1 MIAVKDIFRRIVTVP
16 GLVLAVAA
24 GVVAHALIQWGVRLP
39 VAGTAFY
46 TDPREVFMMLG
57 AALSG
62 PVGAAILSVFLGS
75 ASGAPGF
82 IPYRVFAYLVSGILA
97 AMGYRSLLQR
107 RLPVLW
113 MVSLWMA
120 LIPVYYGVTLVLA
133 IGVPYLVDHAV
144 YVEVFGDTRP
154 LRDSVVFM
162 AGVIRYEVLFTAIA
176 TTIFWL
182 SLPWRYRKPLWGPP
196 VDAEPRPT
204 PGRFAARMRAVLKGR
219 YLGIRLA
226 GWIVLLSVIPF
237 FGVVVTVQQDA
248 QSAFDEISSVQRRI
262 QAQTLAGMIE
272 GNSNAELHAL
282 LVKFATV
289 SRSICAVADSGG
301 RYLAHTDSSKI
312 GSHVSDDHSLARWEH
327 FRSQGSGSI
336 FDAVRDRRIGFSWT
350 VDGSRLVLAEFS
362 PRLSIPTSQE
372 LSASVQERL
381 ALGLIFIS
389 VSIALVMT
397 YFVARPLR
405 TLTSAVQS
413 MSRSHLSVTVP
424 VEQMDDEVRI
434 LGESFN
440 TMTNDLRTAYRE
452 LEEEI
457 AERIAATE
465 EVRRSRAQLAEALR
479 IARMGSF
486 ELDLAASAIKL
497 SVEAFELIGPSEG
510 MMPEKAFSLRL
521 FLETV
526 LEADDAVRME
536 ETVRSLV
543 SSTSVVPPREEVYR
557 IVRSDGTKAWMSV
570 YYSIVWSEG
579 RPSAIVGTIQDVT
592 ARTRAEAESEAAK
605 RRFQAVVEN
614 NLDAIVLVDPRWN
627 VVYASPSI
635 EAILGHAPGSWEG
648 VSIVRDVHED
658 DLPMVRIAFE
668 NIGDQEGASARKTF
682 RMRHANGSWV
692 WIECIAKNSLLDPAV
707 KAIVVNF
714 RDISER
720 MRAEEEL
727 LRLRQAVEISNE
739 IVFMTDP
746 NGIFRYVNRAFTEL
760 YGYTPEEV
768 IGTFTPRI
776 LRSGSMPEGWY
787 EGFWHAIRNEQ
798 GVHDEIT
805 NRRKDGRPV
814 LVEATANAVRDRRG
828 AIVGYLAIQRDITE
842 RKRAEAALRHS
853 EENLRVA
860 QRIGKIGSWEVDVVN
875 RHTTW
880 SPETYRILGR
890 DASTFAPQMMTFLDM
905 VHPADRVR
913 VEQDLMATIQR
924 GLSLRSQHR
933 IVLPDGS
940 VKHVETLGEVEHGRD
955 GTPVR
960 VVGSIQDITE
970 NKLFE
975 EALNDKLRRLQL
987 LRELGFLFASSLE
1000 QPEIIRKVSTFIPQY
1015 LGVTRAII
1023 RFVDPAERSLVASA
1037 DDPSVTEPPRQPI
1050 GFSISGRCVE
1060 ENSPI
1065 LVNDCRTTDLIP
1077 REWIEHFQLRS
1088 VLAVPIRTS
1097 AGVIGV
1103 LRIDDSERYGRF
1115 TEADVEFLSL
1125 VADQLAVSLENARLY
1140 TAARQAETETERLN
1154 AELEQRVSDRTAQL
1168 EAVNKELESFSY
1180 SVSHDLRA
1188 PLRHISGFVELLRER
1203 IQDTVDDE
1211 SLRYLATVSQSA
1223 VRLGNLIDE
1232 LLAFSR
1238 IGRTD
1243 LRTGRVDVNKL
1254 VAEIRRDMASDLKGR
1269 LVEWTVGEIPHV
1281 QADATLLKLVMSN
1294 LLSNAVKFSRDRRPA
1309 RIEVGSLPQQRSQDP
1324 VTVFVR
1330 DNGAGFDQAYA
1341 GKLFGVFQ
1349 RLHTNEEFE
1358 GTGIGLANVRRIIQR
1373 HGGSTWAEGE
1383 VDAGATFYFTL
1394 PTAEEA

>member
-1 MIAVKDIFRRIVTVP
+1 MRVFNDNFRPLATVR
-16 GLVLAVAA
+16 GLVVATA
-24 GVVAHALIQWGVRLP
+24 TGLLAHALIQWGVRLP
-39 VAGTAFY
+39 VAGTTFY

-57 AALSG
+57 ASLSG

-75 ASGAPGF
+75 ASGVPEF
-82 IPYRVFAYLVSGILA
+82 IPFRIFAYLVSGTGV
-97 AMGYRSLLQR
+97 AMGYRLLLKR
-107 RLPVLW
+107 RLPVLS
-113 MVSLWMA
+113 MVGFWMA
-120 LIPVYYGVTLVLA
+120 LIPVYYAVTLLLA
-133 IGVPYLVDHAV
+133 IGVPYVIDHAV

-154 LRDSVVFM
+154 LGDSVVFM
-162 AGVIRYEVLFTAIA
+162 AGVIRYEVLFTAFA

-182 SLPWRYRKPLWGPP
+182 SLPWRYRLPLWGAPIES
-196 VDAEPRPT
+196 EPRPS
-204 PGRFAARMRAVLKGR
+204 PGRLAARVRAVLKGR

-237 FGVVVTVQQDA
+237 FGVVITVQQDA
-248 QSAFDEISSVQRRI
+248 QSAFDEISGVQRRI

-272 GNSNAELHAL
+272 GSPPAELRSL
-282 LVKFATV
+282 MVKFATV
-289 SRSICAVADSGG
+289 SRSICAVADTSG
-301 RYLAHTDSSKI
+301 RYIAHTDSSRI
-312 GSHVSDDHSLARWEH
+312 GGLLGDDFSPVRLEQM
-327 FRSQGSGSI
+327 RSQGAGSI
-336 FDAVRDRRIGFSWT
+336 FDAARNRRIGFSWT
-350 VDGSRLVLAEFS
+350 LDGSRLVIAEFS

-372 LSASVQERL
+372 LSAAVQERL

-413 MSRSHLSVTVP
+413 MSRERLAVTVP
-424 VEQMDDEVRI
+424 VEHMDDEVRI

-440 TMTNDLRTAYRE
+440 TMTSDLRTAYRE

-465 EVRRSRAQLAEALR
+465 EVRKSRAQLAEALR

-486 ELDLAASAIKL
+486 EVDLAASTIRL
-497 SVEAFELIGPSEG
+497 SAEAHELIGPSQG
-510 MMPEKAFSLRL
+510 VLPEKPISLRL

-526 LEADDAVRME
+526 LDADDAERME
-536 ETVRSLV
+536 KTVRSLLT
-543 SSTSVVPPREEVYR
+543 STSVVPPREEVYR
-557 IVRSDGTKAWMSV
+557 ILRSDGTRAWMSV
-570 YYSIVWSEG
+570 YYSVVWSEG
-579 RPSAIVGTIQDVT
+579 HPSAIVGTMQDVT
-592 ARTRAEAESEAAK
+592 ARRRAEAESEAAK
-605 RRFQAVVEN
+605 QRFQAVVEN
-614 NLDAIVLVDPRWN
+614 NLDAIVLVDLRWI

-658 DLPMVRIAFE
+658 DLPMVRITFE
-668 NIGDQEGASARKTF
+668 NVRDQEGASARKTF
-682 RMRHANGSWV
+682 RMRHARGSWV
-692 WIECIAKNSLLDPAV
+692 WIECIAKNSLHDPAV

-720 MRAEEEL
+720 MRTEEEL

-746 NGIFRYVNRAFTEL
+746 DGVFRYVNRAFTDL
-760 YGYTPEEV
+760 YGYAPEEI
-768 IGTFTPRI
+768 IGKETPRI
-776 LRSGSMPEGWY
+776 LKSGFMPKNWY
-787 EGFWHAIRNEQ
+787 DQFWHAIRHET

-805 NRRKDGRPV
+805 NRRKDGSNV

-828 AIVGYLAIQRDITE
+828 AILGYLAIQRDITE

-853 EENLRVA
+853 EESLRVA

-875 RHTTW
+875 RQTTW
-880 SPETYRILGR
+880 SHETYRILGR
-890 DASTFAPQMMTFLDM
+890 DAATFTPQMMTYLDM
-905 VHPADRVR
+905 VHPADRGR
-913 VEQDLMATIQR
+913 VEQDLMSTIQR
-924 GLSLRSQHR
+924 GVSLRSQHR
-933 IVLPDGS
+933 IVLSDGS

-1023 RFVDPAERSLVASA
+1023 RFVDTAERALVASA
-1037 DDPSVTEPPRQPI
+1037 NDPSGNDLPRQPI

-1060 ENSPI
+1060 ENRPV
-1065 LVNDCRTTDLIP
+1065 LVNDCRTTDQIP
-1077 REWIEHFQLRS
+1077 PEWVEHFQLRS

-1103 LRIDDSERYGRF
+1103 LRVDDSERYGRF
-1115 TEADVEFLSL
+1115 TEADVEFVSL
-1125 VADQLAVSLENARLY
+1125 VADQLAVALENARLY
-1140 TAARQAETETERLN
+1140 AAARQAEQETERLN
-1154 AELEQRVSDRTAQL
+1154 AELEQRVHDRTAQL
-1168 EAVNKELESFSY
+1168 ESVNKELESFSY

-1243 LRTGRVDVNKL
+1243 LRTGSVDLSRL
-1254 VAEIRRDMASDLKGR
+1254 VAEIRRDMASDMKGR
-1269 LVEWTVGEIPHV
+1269 LIEWTVGEIPSV
-1281 QADATLLKLVMSN
+1281 QGDATLLKLVMSN

-1309 RIEVGSLPQQRSQDP
+1309 RITIGSLPRQHPQDP

-1341 GKLFGVFQ
+1341 DKLFGVFQ
-1349 RLHTNEEFE
+1349 RLHTSEEFE

-1383 VDAGATFYFTL
+1383 VDAGATIYFTL
-1394 PTAEEA
+1394 PGVEGA

>member
-1 MIAVKDIFRRIVTVP
+1 MATAT
-16 GLVLAVAA
+16 GLL
-24 GVVAHALIQWGVRLP
+24 AHALIQWGVRLP
-39 VAGTAFY
+39 VAGTTFF

-57 AALSG
+57 ASLSG
-62 PVGAAILSVFLGS
+62 PVGATILSIFLGS
-75 ASGAPGF
+75 ASGVPDF
-82 IPYRVFAYLVSGILA
+82 IPYRIFAYLVSGVGV
-97 AMGYRSLLQR
+97 AMGYRLLLQR
-107 RLPVLW
+107 KLPVLW
-113 MVSLWMA
+113 MVALWMA
-120 LIPVYYGVTLVLA
+120 LIPVYYAVTLLLA
-133 IGVPYLVDHAV
+133 IGVPYLIGHEV

-154 LRDSVVFM
+154 LHESIVFM
-162 AGVIRYEVLFTAIA
+162 AGVIRYEVLFTAVA

-182 SLPWRYRKPLWGPP
+182 SLPWRYRQPLWGPP
-196 VDAEPRPT
+196 VALEPRPS
-204 PGRFAARMRAVLKGR
+204 PGRIAARVRAVLKGR

-248 QSAFDEISSVQRRI
+248 QSAFDEISGVQRRI

-272 GNSNAELHAL
+272 GIPPAELHSL
-282 LVKFATV
+282 MIKFATV
-289 SRSICAVADSGG
+289 SRSICAVADTGG
-301 RYLAHTDSSKI
+301 RYVAHTDSTKI
-312 GSHVSDDHSLARWEH
+312 GGLLSDDFSPVRLEQL
-327 FRSQGSGSI
+327 RSQGSGSI
-336 FDAVRDRRIGFSWT
+336 FDAARDRRIGFSWT
-350 VDGSRLVLAEFS
+350 VDGNRLVIAEFS
-362 PRLSIPTSQE
+362 PRLSIPTSQK
-372 LSASVQERL
+372 LSAAVQERL

-413 MSRSHLSVTVP
+413 MSRERLAVTVP
-424 VEQMDDEVRI
+424 VEHMDDEVRI

-440 TMTNDLRTAYRE
+440 TMTSDLRTAYRE

-465 EVRRSRAQLAEALR
+465 EVRKSRAQLAEALR

-486 ELDLAASAIKL
+486 EVDLAASTIRL
-497 SVEAFELIGPSEG
+497 SVEAHELIGPSQG
-510 MMPEKAFSLRL
+510 VLPEKSISLRL

-526 LEADDAVRME
+526 LDADDAARME
-536 ETVRSLV
+536 KTVRSLLT
-543 SSTSVVPPREEVYR
+543 STSVVPPREEVYR
-557 IVRSDGTKAWMSV
+557 IVRSDGTRAWMSV

-579 RPSAIVGTIQDVT
+579 HPSAIVGTMQDVT
-592 ARTRAEAESEAAK
+592 ARKRAEAESEAAK
-605 RRFQAVVEN
+605 QRFQAVVEN

-627 VVYASPSI
+627 VLYASPSI
-635 EAILGHAPGSWEG
+635 EAILGHAPESWDG
-648 VSIVRDVHED
+648 ASIVRDVHED

-692 WIECIAKNSLLDPAV
+692 WIECIAKNSLHDAAV
-707 KAIVVNF
+707 RAIVVNF

-746 NGIFRYVNRAFTEL
+746 DGVFRYVNRAFTDL

-768 IGTFTPRI
+768 VGKATPRI
-776 LRSGSMPEGWY
+776 LKSGFMPKNWY
-787 EGFWHAIRNEQ
+787 EEFWHSIRHET

-828 AIVGYLAIQRDITE
+828 TILGYLAIQRDITE

-860 QRIGKIGSWEVDVVN
+860 QRIGKIGSWEVDVLN
-875 RHTTW
+875 RQTTW
-880 SPETYRILGR
+880 SPETYRILGH
-890 DASTFAPQMMTFLDM
+890 DAATFTPQMMTFLDM
-905 VHPADRVR
+905 VHADDRGR
-913 VEQDLMATIQR
+913 VEQDLMGTIQR
-924 GLSLRSQHR
+924 GVSLRSQHR

-975 EALNDKLRRLQL
+975 EVLNDKLRRLQL

-1023 RFVDPAERSLVASA
+1023 RFVDPTGPALVALA
-1037 DDPSVTEPPRQPI
+1037 DDPTGNDLPRQPI

-1060 ENSPI
+1060 ENRPV

-1077 REWIEHFQLRS
+1077 QEWIDHFQLQS
-1088 VLAVPIRTS
+1088 VLAVPIRTP

-1103 LRIDDSERYGRF
+1103 LRVDDSERYGRF
-1115 TEADVEFLSL
+1115 TEADVEFVSL
-1125 VADQLAVSLENARLY
+1125 VADQLAVALENARLY
-1140 TAARQAETETERLN
+1140 TAARQAEHETERLN
-1154 AELEQRVSDRTAQL
+1154 AELEQRVHDRTAQL

-1243 LRTGRVDVNKL
+1243 LRTGRVDLSRL
-1254 VAEIRRDMASDLKGR
+1254 VAEIRRDMASDTAGR
-1269 LVEWTVGEIPHV
+1269 AIEWTIGDIPPV
-1281 QADATLLKLVMSN
+1281 QGDATLLKLVMSN
-1294 LLSNAVKFSRDRRPA
+1294 LLSNAVKFSRDRHPA
-1309 RIEVGSLPQQRSQDP
+1309 RIEVGAQTRQQSQDP

-1349 RLHTNEEFE
+1349 RLHTSEEFE

-1383 VDAGATFYFTL
+1383 VDAGATIYFTL
-1394 PTAEEA
+1394 PGVEGA

>member
-1 MIAVKDIFRRIVTVP
+1 LATIT
-16 GLVLAVAA
+16 GLV
-24 GVVAHALIQWGVRLP
+24 AHVLIQWGVRLP

-57 AALSG
+57 ASLSG
-62 PVGAAILSVFLGS
+62 PVGAAILSIFLGS
-75 ASGAPGF
+75 ASSIPEF
-82 IPYRVFAYLVSGILA
+82 IPYRIVAYLVSGILVA
-97 AMGYRSLLQR
+97 AGYRLLIQR

-113 MVSLWMA
+113 MVALWMA
-120 LIPVYYGVTLVLA
+120 LIPVYYGVTLLVA
-133 IGVPYLVDHAV
+133 IGVPFVIDHAV
-144 YVEVFGDTRP
+144 YAEVFGGTRP
-154 LRDSVVFM
+154 LRESIVFM
-162 AGVIRYEVLFTAIA
+162 AGVIRYEVLFTTLA

-182 SLPWRYRKPLWGPP
+182 SLPSRYRKPLWGPP
-196 VDAEPRPT
+196 IDGSPRPS
-204 PGRFAARMRAVLKGR
+204 PGRLAARMRALLKGR

-248 QSAFDEISSVQRRI
+248 QDAFDEISSVQRRI
-262 QAQTLAGMIE
+262 QAQTLAGIIE
-272 GNSNAELHAL
+272 GSSSAELHVL
-282 LVKFATV
+282 LARFAV
-289 SRSICAVADSGG
+289 MSSSICAIADTGG
-301 RYLAHTDSSKI
+301 RFIAHTDSSKI
-312 GSHVSDDHSLARWEH
+312 GSHVLDDHAPVHWEQL
-327 FRSQGSGSI
+327 RTQGSGSI
-336 FDAVRDRRIGFSWT
+336 YDAARDRRIGFSWT
-350 VDGSRLVLAEFS
+350 VDGDRLVLAEFS
-362 PRLSIPTSQE
+362 PRLSMPTTQK

-413 MSRSHLSVTVP
+413 MSRERLAVTVP
-424 VEQMDDEVRI
+424 VEHMDDEVRI

-440 TMTNDLRTAYRE
+440 TMTADLRTAYRE

-465 EVRRSRAQLAEALR
+465 EVRKSRAQLAEALR

-486 ELDLAASAIKL
+486 EVDLAASTIRL
-497 SVEAFELIGPSEG
+497 SAEANELIGPSQEVT
-510 MMPEKAFSLRL
+510 PEKAIPLRL
-521 FLETV
+521 FLEAA
-526 LEADDAVRME
+526 LHPDDAARMQD
-536 ETVRSLV
+536 TVRSLLT
-543 SSTSVVPPREEVYR
+543 STSVVPPREEVYR
-557 IVRSDGTKAWMSV
+557 IMRSDGTKAWMSV

-579 RPSAIVGTIQDVT
+579 HPSAIVGTMQDIT
-592 ARTRAEAESEAAK
+592 ARKRAEVESEAAK
-605 RRFQAVVEN
+605 QRFQAVVEN

-635 EAILGHAPGSWEG
+635 EVILGHPPGSWEG
-648 VSIVRDVHED
+648 VSIIRDVHED

-668 NIGDQEGASARKTF
+668 NIGDHEGSSARKTF

-692 WIECIAKNSLLDPAV
+692 WIECIAKNSLHDPAV

-720 MRAEEEL
+720 MKAEEEL
-727 LRLRQAVEISNE
+727 LRLRQAVETSNE

-746 NGIFRYVNRAFTEL
+746 DGVFRYVNRAFTDL
-760 YGYTPEEV
+760 YGYAPEEV
-768 IGTFTPRI
+768 VDKHTPRI
-776 LRSGSMPEGWY
+776 LKSGTMPKSWY
-787 EGFWHAIRNEQ
+787 DRFWHAIRHES
-798 GVHDEIT
+798 GVHDEII

-814 LVEATANAVRDRRG
+814 LVEATANVVRDRRG
-828 AIVGYLAIQRDITE
+828 TVLGYLAIQRDITE
-842 RKRAEAALRHS
+842 RKRAETALRHS

-860 QRIGKIGSWEVDVVN
+860 QRIGKIGSWEVDVLN
-875 RHTTW
+875 KQTTW
-880 SPETYRILGR
+880 SHETYRILGH
-890 DASTFAPQMMTFLDM
+890 DASTFKPDSMTYLNM
-905 VHPADRVR
+905 VHPGDRSR
-913 VEQDLMATIQR
+913 VESEVMATLQQ
-924 GLSLRSQHR
+924 GVSLRSQHR

-940 VKHVETLGEVEHGRD
+940 IKHVETLGEVEHGRD
-955 GTPVR
+955 GTPLR

-1023 RFVDPAERSLVASA
+1023 RFVDPVEPALVTFAG
-1037 DDPSVTEPPRQPI
+1037 DPTGKDLPRQPI
-1050 GFSISGRCVE
+1050 GFSISGRCVQ
-1060 ENSPI
+1060 ENRPV
-1065 LVNDCRTTDLIP
+1065 LVNDCRKTDLIP
-1077 REWIEHFQLRS
+1077 QEWIEHFQLRS

-1115 TEADVEFLSL
+1115 TDADVEFASL
-1125 VADQLAVSLENARLY
+1125 VADQLAVALENARLY
-1140 TAARQAETETERLN
+1140 TAARQAELQTERLN
-1154 AELEQRVSDRTAQL
+1154 AELEQRVHDRTAQL

-1243 LRTGRVDVNKL
+1243 LRTGRVDLTRL
-1254 VAEIRRDMASDLKGR
+1254 VAEIRRDMDSDTKGR
-1269 LVEWTVGEIPHV
+1269 MIEWTVGEIPAV
-1281 QADATLLKLVMSN
+1281 QGDATLLRLVMSN

-1309 RIEVGSLPQQRSQDP
+1309 RITVGSLSRQPLDP

-1330 DNGAGFDQAYA
+1330 DNGAGFDQSYA

-1349 RLHTNEEFE
+1349 RLHTSEEFE

-1383 VDAGATFYFTL
+1383 LDVGATFYFTL
-1394 PTAEEA
+1394 PTAEGV